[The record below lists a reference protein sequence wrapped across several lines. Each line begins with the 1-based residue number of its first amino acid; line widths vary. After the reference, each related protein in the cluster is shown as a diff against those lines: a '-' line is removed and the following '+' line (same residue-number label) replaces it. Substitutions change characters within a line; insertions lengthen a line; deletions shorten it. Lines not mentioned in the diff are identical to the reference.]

1 MNKDFN
7 PDDINPSDLEKEIEK
22 QRKLESEVKLLL
34 NKNKNDKYSSIKGII
49 HDSNIQRHTQLGFYQ
64 TKIKELYN
72 DVTALSSKNSELVK
86 ELTNTSIDAH
96 NNNNENLLNII
107 KSLQEEKEKYKQHEL
122 TNITNNNKESERI
135 KELQIKIRQLQLEV
149 SKSVVKSVVEPVV
162 EPVVKS
168 VVEPVVKSVVEPV
181 VEPVVKSVVKSVVE
195 PVVKSVVEQP
205 NTDLINKIL
214 LNESNNKS
222 MPVSEPQVKTIS
234 EPQVKTISE
243 PQVKTISEPQVKT
256 ISEPQVKTIN
266 KWKPRAL
273 PPPGY
278 YMGMSSSQNK
288 NKPPKIISTTP
299 LENKPPKIISTTPL
313 ENTNKPP
320 QNKLPQNKLP
330 QNKSR
335 KVISFI

>member
-168 VVEPVVKSVVEPV
+168 VV
-181 VEPVVKSVVKSVVE
+181 KSVVE

-222 MPVSEPQVKTIS
+222 MPVSEPQVKTISEPQVKTIS

>member
-1 MNKDFN
+1 MFKHKIKKYYYYLYMNKDFN

-243 PQVKTISEPQVKT
+243 PQVKTI
-256 ISEPQVKTIN
+256 N

>member
-1 MNKDFN
+1 MFKHKIKKYYYYLYMNKDFN

-168 VVEPVVKSVVEPV
+168 VV
-181 VEPVVKSVVKSVVE
+181 KSVVE

-234 EPQVKTISE
+234 EPQVETISE
-243 PQVKTISEPQVKT
+243 PQVE
-256 ISEPQVKTIN
+256 TIN
-266 KWKPRAL
+266 KRNYRILAP
-273 PPPGY
+273 
-278 YMGMSSSQNK
+278 MGFKKISSSENQ
-288 NKPPKIISTTP
+288 NKPPIITSTTP
-299 LENKPPKIISTTPL
+299 SENQNKPK
-313 ENTNKPP
+313 KR
-320 QNKLPQNKLP
+320 
-330 QNKSR
+330 SR
-335 KVISFI
+335 NIISFIKNKI

>member
-1 MNKDFN
+1 MFKHKIKKYYYYLYMNKDFN

-168 VVEPVVKSVVEPV
+168 VV
-181 VEPVVKSVVKSVVE
+181 KSVVE

-222 MPVSEPQVKTIS
+222 MPV
-234 EPQVKTISE
+234 SE